1 MVLLPD
7 KLPLPSLLVDVHQ
20 MAQQKMK
27 KDADS
32 SHSGHMDAYTGAE
45 HILPRAPLS
54 DAQFMRLLAR
64 QQLPGWGHEV
74 KLRVIFLLLC
84 RFSYLVNCSGE
95 CISVFKYRI
104 LSYIK
109 MGHQRQEQGSHHAC
123 AA

>member
-20 MAQQKMK
+20 LAEKKK
-27 KDADS
+27 KDEAHSTDS
-32 SHSGHMDAYTGAE
+32 THAHGDGHTGVE

-54 DAQFMRLLAR
+54 DVQFMKLLAK

-84 RFSYLVNCSGE
+84 R
-95 CISVFKYRI
+95 
-104 LSYIK
+104 
-109 MGHQRQEQGSHHAC
+109 
-123 AA
+123 